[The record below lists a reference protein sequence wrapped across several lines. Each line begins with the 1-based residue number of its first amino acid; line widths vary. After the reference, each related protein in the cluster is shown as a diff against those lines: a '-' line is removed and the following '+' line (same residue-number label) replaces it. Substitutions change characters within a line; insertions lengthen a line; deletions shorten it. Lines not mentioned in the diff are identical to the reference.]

1 MKQLFTKT
9 FYSPQQ
15 HIVLLKNRG
24 LLIADEEKAA
34 GYIYNIG
41 YFRLSAYFYP
51 LLKFPKEQHLYK
63 PGATFVQAL
72 NMYRFDR
79 KLRLLLFNEIEKIE
93 VAIRSCITNA
103 VSEYF
108 NDLFWITNPAYFFN
122 MQSFRYTQDTID
134 AELKKSKEDF
144 ILHFRSVYTDDYPPA
159 WMIAE
164 ILPLGLLCR
173 IYTNLKDNVIKKRVA
188 QHFGLQVP
196 VFSSWIVILAGLRNM
211 CCHHCRTWNRELATI
226 TTEPRRTKYGW
237 IDSSRTDKRRMYYR
251 ICMIRYFLYTVS
263 PNKGQAENP
272 VGCLSQY
279 RYGSDGLSVRLGKRG
294 YLEIGNTVA

>member
-144 ILHFRSVYTDDYPPA
+144 ILHFRSAYTDDYPPA

-211 CCHHCRTWNRELATI
+211 CCHHCRTWNWRPS
-226 TTEPRRTKYGW
+226 PRNHAGQNTVGLTLPGQTSAGC
-237 IDSSRTDKRRMYYR
+237 I
-251 ICMIRYFLYTVS
+251 TVS
-263 PNKGQAENP
+263 A
-272 VGCLSQY
+272 
-279 RYGSDGLSVRLGKRG
+279 
-294 YLEIGNTVA
+294 

>member
-9 FYSPQQ
+9 FYFPQQ

-144 ILHFRSVYTDDYPPA
+144 ILHFRSAYTDDYPPA

-164 ILPLGLLCR
+164 IIPFGSLAH
-173 IYTNLKDNVIKKRVA
+173 IFMNLKDNGLKKKIA
-188 QHFGLQVP
+188 QHFGLQAPTFV
-196 VFSSWIVILAGLRNM
+196 SWLIVLGGLRNL
-211 CCHHCRTWNRELATI
+211 CCHHARMWNRELPI
-226 TTEPRRTKYGW
+226 SPTEPKHMKFGW

-263 PNKGQAENP
+263 PDNNFKDKLKNLLAAYPNIDTAAMGFPSGWE
-272 VGCLSQY
+272 SE
-279 RYGSDGLSVRLGKRG
+279 DIWK
-294 YLEIGNTVA
+294 

>member
-134 AELKKSKEDF
+134 TELKKSKEDF
-144 ILHFRSVYTDDYPPA
+144 ILHFRSAYTDDYPPA

-173 IYTNLKDNVIKKRVA
+173 IYTNLKDNVIKKTCRPTFRFASPGVQFMDCHSGWLA
-188 QHFGLQVP
+188 QYVLPPLSDMEQGT
-196 VFSSWIVILAGLRNM
+196 GD
-211 CCHHCRTWNRELATI
+211 HHHG
-226 TTEPRRTKYGW
+226 TTQ
-237 IDSSRTDKRRMYYR
+237 DK
-251 ICMIRYFLYTVS
+251 IRL
-263 PNKGQAENP
+263 
-272 VGCLSQY
+272 
-279 RYGSDGLSVRLGKRG
+279 D
-294 YLEIGNTVA
+294 

>member
-9 FYSPQQ
+9 FYFPQQ

-34 GYIYNIG
+34 GYIYNID

-144 ILHFRSVYTDDYPPA
+144 ILHFRSAYTDDYPPA
-159 WMIAE
+159 WMI
-164 ILPLGLLCR
+164 
-173 IYTNLKDNVIKKRVA
+173 T
-188 QHFGLQVP
+188 LQD
-196 VFSSWIVILAGLRNM
+196 L
-211 CCHHCRTWNRELATI
+211 H
-226 TTEPRRTKYGW
+226 EPER
-237 IDSSRTDKRRMYYR
+237 
-251 ICMIRYFLYTVS
+251 
-263 PNKGQAENP
+263 
-272 VGCLSQY
+272 
-279 RYGSDGLSVRLGKRG
+279 
-294 YLEIGNTVA
+294 

>member
-79 KLRLLLFNEIEKIE
+79 KLRLLLFNEIE
-93 VAIRSCITNA
+93 
-103 VSEYF
+103 
-108 NDLFWITNPAYFFN
+108 
-122 MQSFRYTQDTID
+122 M
-134 AELKKSKEDF
+134 
-144 ILHFRSVYTDDYPPA
+144 
-159 WMIAE
+159 
-164 ILPLGLLCR
+164 
-173 IYTNLKDNVIKKRVA
+173 
-188 QHFGLQVP
+188 
-196 VFSSWIVILAGLRNM
+196 
-211 CCHHCRTWNRELATI
+211 
-226 TTEPRRTKYGW
+226 
-237 IDSSRTDKRRMYYR
+237 
-251 ICMIRYFLYTVS
+251 
-263 PNKGQAENP
+263 
-272 VGCLSQY
+272 
-279 RYGSDGLSVRLGKRG
+279 
-294 YLEIGNTVA
+294 

>member
-93 VAIRSCITNA
+93 VAIRSC
-103 VSEYF
+103 
-108 NDLFWITNPAYFFN
+108 
-122 MQSFRYTQDTID
+122 
-134 AELKKSKEDF
+134 
-144 ILHFRSVYTDDYPPA
+144 
-159 WMIAE
+159 
-164 ILPLGLLCR
+164 
-173 IYTNLKDNVIKKRVA
+173 
-188 QHFGLQVP
+188 
-196 VFSSWIVILAGLRNM
+196 
-211 CCHHCRTWNRELATI
+211 
-226 TTEPRRTKYGW
+226 
-237 IDSSRTDKRRMYYR
+237 
-251 ICMIRYFLYTVS
+251 TVS
-263 PNKGQAENP
+263 YTHLTLPTILL
-272 VGCLSQY
+272 V
-279 RYGSDGLSVRLGKRG
+279 
-294 YLEIGNTVA
+294 

>member
-144 ILHFRSVYTDDYPPA
+144 ILHFRSAYTDDYPPA

-173 IYTNLKDNVIKKRVA
+173 IYGK
-188 QHFGLQVP
+188 
-196 VFSSWIVILAGLRNM
+196 
-211 CCHHCRTWNRELATI
+211 ATQ
-226 TTEPRRTKYGW
+226 
-237 IDSSRTDKRRMYYR
+237 
-251 ICMIRYFLYTVS
+251 L
-263 PNKGQAENP
+263 
-272 VGCLSQY
+272 
-279 RYGSDGLSVRLGKRG
+279 
-294 YLEIGNTVA
+294 

>member
-108 NDLFWITNPAYFFN
+108 NDLDYQPCIFF
-122 MQSFRYTQDTID
+122 QY
-134 AELKKSKEDF
+134 AELPIHTGHDRCGIEK
-144 ILHFRSVYTDDYPPA
+144 
-159 WMIAE
+159 
-164 ILPLGLLCR
+164 
-173 IYTNLKDNVIKKRVA
+173 IKGR
-188 QHFGLQVP
+188 
-196 VFSSWIVILAGLRNM
+196 
-211 CCHHCRTWNRELATI
+211 
-226 TTEPRRTKYGW
+226 
-237 IDSSRTDKRRMYYR
+237 
-251 ICMIRYFLYTVS
+251 LYT
-263 PNKGQAENP
+263 PFPFRLYGR
-272 VGCLSQY
+272 LSACM
-279 RYGSDGLSVRLGKRG
+279 DDC
-294 YLEIGNTVA
+294 

>member
-79 KLRLLLFNEIEKIE
+79 KLRLLLFN
-93 VAIRSCITNA
+93 
-103 VSEYF
+103 
-108 NDLFWITNPAYFFN
+108 DLFWITNPAYFFN

-144 ILHFRSVYTDDYPPA
+144 ILHFRSAYTDDYPPA

-263 PNKGQAENP
+263 PNNSFKDKLKTLLAAYPNIDTAAMGFP
-272 VGCLSQY
+272 
-279 RYGSDGLSVRLGKRG
+279 SDWESEDIWK
-294 YLEIGNTVA
+294 